1 MSQLGVALPEMKP
14 GEDRKLSVLAGQR
27 LAMNGY
33 WEEAVKQF
41 RIAEELSPDQPKLD
55 AELAPALAA
64 TRQYAESLERYRRLL
79 KATSKDEEL
88 RNNYAWT
95 LMESGDLSAAEAEY
109 RDVLRK
115 SPDHQRS
122 QINLGIVLAKQQRY
136 PEALAHL
143 KPTLGELAAWHNI
156 GVIAVDLG
164 DEVTATQALERAAS
178 SDSSPVESQQ
188 LLAALRSSAALH

>member
-1 MSQLGVALPEMKP
+1 
-14 GEDRKLSVLAGQR
+14 
-27 LAMNGY
+27 MNGY

-64 TRQYAESLERYRRLL
+64 TRQYAESLGQYRRLL

-88 RNNYAWT
+88 RSNYAWT

-136 PEALAHL
+136 PEAPAHL
-143 KPTLGELAAWHNI
+143 KPT
-156 GVIAVDLG
+156 
-164 DEVTATQALERAAS
+164 R
-178 SDSSPVESQQ
+178 
-188 LLAALRSSAALH
+188 